1 MIETKDDIVETID
14 WVVACIRNKDR
25 FGFPEEQAVYRRE
38 TRAKSVLRDC
48 KEFITELDQA
58 YSIAIEGLKKI
69 AGQDFRGNRPNECV
83 LAYETLKKLGEV

>member
-1 MIETKDDIVETID
+1 MIETKDDALKALDYSICFVEYGED
-14 WVVACIRNKDR
+14 DGAM
-25 FGFPEEQAVYRRE
+25 FSEHP
-38 TRAKSVLRDC
+38 AKSKIRDC

-83 LAYETLKKLGEV
+83 LAYETLKKLGEA